1 MRTYRDDDNID
12 LAGLFVENWNKRL
25 KSFRV
30 SGMVV
35 AALMIVLGIVLCIF
49 PSQSVRVIE
58 IFAALMIM
66 ALGVYQFIDYF
77 NLPVILQRG
86 GVLIN
91 AILNVIL
98 GILLITSPASVT
110 ISAFAF
116 MFGFLLMIFGI
127 DLLAASGKLAYFNVT
142 NYGWVIV
149 TGIISIIASVFFIF
163 LPLASTIA
171 LNYILA
177 VYLLVGGVTVF
188 IEALSMKDRSATV
201 SARNRSFP
209 AASASSAKPDA
220 TGCARNM
227 ICSVSRIM

>member
-127 DLLAASGKLAYFNVT
+127 DLLAASGKLAYFNVA

-188 IEALSMKDRSATV
+188 IEALSMKDL
-201 SARNRSFP
+201 
-209 AASASSAKPDA
+209 K
-220 TGCARNM
+220 
-227 ICSVSRIM
+227 IK

>member
-188 IEALSMKDRSATV
+188 IEALSMKDL
-201 SARNRSFP
+201 
-209 AASASSAKPDA
+209 K
-220 TGCARNM
+220 
-227 ICSVSRIM
+227 IK

>member
-188 IEALSMKDRSATV
+188 IETLSMKDL
-201 SARNRSFP
+201 
-209 AASASSAKPDA
+209 K
-220 TGCARNM
+220 
-227 ICSVSRIM
+227 IK

>member
-1 MRTYRDDDNID
+1 MRTYRDDDNIN

-188 IEALSMKDRSATV
+188 IEALSMKDL
-201 SARNRSFP
+201 
-209 AASASSAKPDA
+209 K
-220 TGCARNM
+220 
-227 ICSVSRIM
+227 IK

>member
-171 LNYILA
+171 LNYILV

-188 IEALSMKDRSATV
+188 IEALSMKDL
-201 SARNRSFP
+201 
-209 AASASSAKPDA
+209 K
-220 TGCARNM
+220 
-227 ICSVSRIM
+227 IK